1 MNFVTL
7 PDLSRS
13 AAVQKPGAVSAFS
26 VPDPICGISYPL
38 QPPYKSWAPVLESQ
52 KIPESLLFWAFS
64 PVTARK
70 AHCTVATRP
79 SQIPTEENLKCVQV
93 LDLYS
98 DFYNWEGT
106 SARS

>member
-1 MNFVTL
+1 MACSLVF
-7 PDLSRS
+7 
-13 AAVQKPGAVSAFS
+13 GAPCQIPCYFGP
-26 VPDPICGISYPL
+26 VPLLRPWKAIAQL
-38 QPPYKSWAPVLESQ
+38 Q
-52 KIPESLLFWAFS
+52 
-64 PVTARK
+64 R
-70 AHCTVATRP
+70 VA

>member
-1 MNFVTL
+1 M
-7 PDLSRS
+7 
-13 AAVQKPGAVSAFS
+13 
-26 VPDPICGISYPL
+26 
-38 QPPYKSWAPVLESQ
+38 
-52 KIPESLLFWAFS
+52 PESLLFWACS

-70 AHCTVATRP
+70 AIAQLHRVA